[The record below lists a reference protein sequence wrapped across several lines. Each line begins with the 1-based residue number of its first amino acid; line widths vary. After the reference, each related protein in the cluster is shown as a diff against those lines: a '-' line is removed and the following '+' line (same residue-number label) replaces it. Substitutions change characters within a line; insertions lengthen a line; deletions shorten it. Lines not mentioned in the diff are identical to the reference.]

1 VTLIAHLSGYSL
13 LFTRCHHGFRLR
25 ARVRDAPSSCVPPLW
40 LTLTASHLKYTIP
53 PAVGL
58 TWLYR
63 PFFTKLDVY
72 KVVYLILVGTRIL
85 ANASRANRPG
95 RCAVDHTMG
104 LVPHSHRNLELP
116 RPCHCWTQAAGYPSR
131 RGLFL
136 RRADIQHIDP
146 LSSPQ
151 QAYLSARLPQP

>member
-1 VTLIAHLSGYSL
+1 M
-13 LFTRCHHGFRLR
+13 GFDYAL
-25 ARVRDAPSSCVPPLW
+25 V
-40 LTLTASHLKYTIP
+40 HLKYTIP

-72 KVVYLILVGTRIL
+72 KVVYLILV
-85 ANASRANRPG
+85 G

-151 QAYLSARLPQP
+151 QAHLPARLPQP